1 MANNWTSV
9 GDIRSAIAGVVRGAV
24 GGRLVGLRPDNRP
37 PRIDV
42 SERETLRQ
50 SEERLA
56 LAARV
61 GGLGIW
67 DYDIAR
73 DALYCDET
81 WYRIVGRDPADPVRS
96 VTDFRPF
103 IHPDDVDRATEVA
116 HTAAE
121 LVELGQDYSIEYRI
135 IRPDGE
141 IRWVRSTACLI
152 TDSREVASRA
162 IGFIV
167 DVTDSRRDEMALR
180 HANEALREAQAGLAR
195 QILQD
200 PLTGIANRR
209 VLNQELERICL
220 DANRTQHP
228 VTIGMIDVDLFK
240 EFNDR
245 YGHVEGD
252 AALCKIAT
260 VLRSSVRRIDTVV
273 RYGGEEF
280 AFVLADGA
288 EPGPILD
295 RLHEAL
301 FDLAIPHELSPYG
314 QVTVSC
320 GCVTFYSCDD
330 LTPAMLLRE
339 CDEALYEAKEKGRN
353 RNIVRVRRV

>member
-1 MANNWTSV
+1 MANNIVSCRGIRNV
-9 GDIRSAIAGVVRGAV
+9 VASAHDI
-24 GGRLVGLRPDNRP
+24 LVGPWLGVRPVNRRRPNGTGERDVLRR
-37 PRIDV
+37 
-42 SERETLRQ
+42 SEQ
-50 SEERLA
+50 RLT

-67 DYDIAR
+67 DYDIAH
-73 DALYCDET
+73 DALYCDDT
-81 WYRIVGRDPADPVRS
+81 WYRIVGRDPAEPVRS
-96 VTDFRPF
+96 ITDFRPF
-103 IHPDDVDRATEVA
+103 IHPEDVDQATEVV

-121 LVELGQDYSIEYRI
+121 LLESGLDYSMEYRI

-152 TDSREVASRA
+152 TDSREVATRA

-167 DVTDSRRDEMALR
+167 DVTDSRRNEMALR

-209 VLNQELERICL
+209 VLDQELERICL
-220 DANRTQHP
+220 EANRTRHP
-228 VTIGMIDVDLFK
+228 VTVGMIDVDLFK

-245 YGHVEGD
+245 YGHLEGD

-260 VLRSSVRRIDTVV
+260 LLRASVRRVDTVV

-288 EPGPILD
+288 EPGPMLD
-295 RLHEAL
+295 RLHAAL
-301 FDLAIPHELSPYG
+301 LDLAIPHDLSPYG

-320 GCVTFYSCDD
+320 GCVTFYSCHD
-330 LTPAMLLRE
+330 LTPTMLLRE

-353 RNIVRVRRV
+353 RNVVRVRMA

>member
-1 MANNWTSV
+1 MANNIVSCRGIRNAVASAHDILV
-9 GDIRSAIAGVVRGAV
+9 GPWIGV
-24 GGRLVGLRPDNRP
+24 RLVNRRRPNGTGERDVLRR
-37 PRIDV
+37 
-42 SERETLRQ
+42 SEQ
-50 SEERLA
+50 RLT

-73 DALYCDET
+73 DALYCDDT
-81 WYRIVGRDPADPVRS
+81 WYRIVGRDPAEPVRS
-96 VTDFRPF
+96 ITDFRPF
-103 IHPDDVDRATEVA
+103 IHPEDVDQATEVV

-121 LVELGQDYSIEYRI
+121 LLESGLDYSMEYRI

-152 TDSREVASRA
+152 TDSREVATRA

-167 DVTDSRRDEMALR
+167 DVTDSRRNEMALR

-209 VLNQELERICL
+209 VLDQELERICL
-220 DANRTQHP
+220 EANRTRHP
-228 VTIGMIDVDLFK
+228 VTVGMIDVDLFK

-245 YGHVEGD
+245 YGHLEGD

-260 VLRSSVRRIDTVV
+260 LLRASVRRVDTVV

-288 EPGPILD
+288 EPGPMLD
-295 RLHEAL
+295 RLHAAL
-301 FDLAIPHELSPYG
+301 LDLAIPHDLSPYG

-320 GCVTFYSCDD
+320 GCVTFYSCHD
-330 LTPAMLLRE
+330 LTPTMLLRE

-353 RNIVRVRRV
+353 RNVVRVRMA